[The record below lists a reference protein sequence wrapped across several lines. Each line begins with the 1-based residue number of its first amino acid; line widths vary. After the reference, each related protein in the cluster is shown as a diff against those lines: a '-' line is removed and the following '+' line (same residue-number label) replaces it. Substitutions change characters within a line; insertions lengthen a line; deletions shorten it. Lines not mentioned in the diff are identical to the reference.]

1 MQTIHGA
8 LAPPVRRGNANKIGP
23 SLSPA
28 VRSPL
33 VRSLHKPGGVSA
45 ILKEM
50 RRLLLLLPLAA
61 VIACG
66 PEPEEIGYLR
76 RPLTAFCSVDVIG
89 KGTKDVETDYLPH
102 VITCENGAADTEA
115 LKAQAVAARTY
126 LYYKLQSS
134 GTNSICDGQSC
145 QVYTCSAQPQQK
157 HYEAVKATSGQV
169 LVYSS
174 VVICAF
180 YVAGAKPS
188 TASCVPLSSDSD
200 PTNTEKYVTYNE
212 GKTGSDVTQST
223 LGWVSP
229 SNKYNRGC
237 KSQNG
242 ANCLSKAGK
251 KYPEILHFY
260 YGADAKLTTATGSC
274 VNPPPPPPPD
284 QGVPPPPPPDQ
295 GVTPAQD
302 QGVTPSQD
310 RGVLPRDSGPP
321 PPSSDG
327 LPALADQGTL
337 SVHTLQGGCS
347 VGNRRPVETGLPLV
361 LLAAFLLGRRRRR

>member
-1 MQTIHGA
+1 
-8 LAPPVRRGNANKIGP
+8 
-23 SLSPA
+23 
-28 VRSPL
+28 
-33 VRSLHKPGGVSA
+33 
-45 ILKEM
+45 M
-50 RRLLLLLPLAA
+50 RRLLVLLPLGT
-61 VIACG
+61 VVACG
-66 PEPEEIGYLR
+66 PEPEDIGYLR
-76 RPLTAFCSVDVIG
+76 RPVTAFCSVDVTG

-157 HYEAVKATSGQV
+157 HYDAVKATSGQV
-169 LVYSS
+169 LVYSG

-212 GKTGSDVTQST
+212 GKSGSDVTQST

-274 VNPPPPPPPD
+274 VNPPPPDQGVPPPPPD
-284 QGVPPPPPPDQ
+284 QGVPPKQDQ
-295 GVTPAQD
+295 GVTPA
-302 QGVTPSQD
+302 PD
-310 RGVLPRDSGPP
+310 RGILPRDSGPGP
-321 PPSSDG
+321 QWGDG

-337 SVHTLQGGCS
+337 SVRTLQGGCS
-347 VGNRRPVETGLPLV
+347 VGHRPAGPGLPLV
-361 LLAAFLLGRRRRR
+361 LLLAFLLGRRRRR